1 MVTKKNIYHYI
12 FYVVY
17 ALIFLCSIGLYAI
30 NIANNTGTTSYL
42 IPVVIKYAI
51 VLLSILVIVFGYKL
65 GIKYVPEK
73 YTKFKLP
80 VVSKTVELFLIIFSL
95 IIALFIRFFEI
106 INMAGV
112 GVSSVYLDYALGKS
126 DILPNSSLLSTFYGF
141 IAKALVKINPSVY
154 PLYGFNALLQ
164 IGIIFLTYIVLKKA
178 LRMRYALLALI
189 LMTFLPGSFK
199 LVTVIGPDTLYT
211 LFILLYVFGLVYVC
225 NLNKAQKID
234 DNIHILY
241 FIGLGLAGGIITSLD
256 IFGIAMLLITVPSFF
271 LISNNDSFMKIQK
284 SWYQSLIFLG
294 TYFIG
299 AFAFLYVVPNGNV
312 SGIDNV
318 YGYLNSFIPDG
329 LNITVT
335 VPMNLCK
342 EGIVLYILAG
352 IGILAFIRNEYDK
365 AMYFVVL
372 SDIASIFTFVNFN
385 NSEYTFLVNIC
396 FICISVIGFFAIP
409 SFEETPEEEAENYEK
424 EKLRAQKKMKREIER
439 DKSRGQSNVSL
450 ISDKNDS
457 VSLNNNYITEI
468 KEESKEERAA
478 EVEVPDYVKN
488 IVSAKDNNSN
498 NYNVVVENKP
508 ILIDTEE
515 LKLSADISA
524 FDEPSD
530 VIVRSINTLDV
541 IEEVSEE
548 TNVEPEDKKE
558 VFETVLPE
566 PINTAAII
574 PSRREYKTAHV
585 YKSEEEELSH
595 KDKIKNNVYSIENQ
609 DAELKGKPSFI
620 KNPLPVPKPHVSKE
634 MNYDLITD
642 DDSDYDITDI
652 SGKDYYDI

>member
-1 MVTKKNIYHYI
+1 
-12 FYVVY
+12 
-17 ALIFLCSIGLYAI
+17 
-30 NIANNTGTTSYL
+30 
-42 IPVVIKYAI
+42 
-51 VLLSILVIVFGYKL
+51 
-65 GIKYVPEK
+65 
-73 YTKFKLP
+73 
-80 VVSKTVELFLIIFSL
+80 
-95 IIALFIRFFEI
+95 
-106 INMAGV
+106 
-112 GVSSVYLDYALGKS
+112 
-126 DILPNSSLLSTFYGF
+126 
-141 IAKALVKINPSVY
+141 
-154 PLYGFNALLQ
+154 
-164 IGIIFLTYIVLKKA
+164 
-178 LRMRYALLALI
+178 
-189 LMTFLPGSFK
+189 
-199 LVTVIGPDTLYT
+199 
-211 LFILLYVFGLVYVC
+211 
-225 NLNKAQKID
+225 
-234 DNIHILY
+234 
-241 FIGLGLAGGIITSLD
+241 
-256 IFGIAMLLITVPSFF
+256 
-271 LISNNDSFMKIQK
+271 
-284 SWYQSLIFLG
+284 
-294 TYFIG
+294 
-299 AFAFLYVVPNGNV
+299 
-312 SGIDNV
+312 
-318 YGYLNSFIPDG
+318 
-329 LNITVT
+329 
-335 VPMNLCK
+335 
-342 EGIVLYILAG
+342 
-352 IGILAFIRNEYDK
+352 
-365 AMYFVVL
+365 
-372 SDIASIFTFVNFN
+372 
-385 NSEYTFLVNIC
+385 
-396 FICISVIGFFAIP
+396 
-409 SFEETPEEEAENYEK
+409 
-424 EKLRAQKKMKREIER
+424 MKREIER

-450 ISDKNDS
+450 ISDNNDS

-468 KEESKEERAA
+468 KEELKEERAA

-595 KDKIKNNVYSIENQ
+595 KDKIKSNVYSIENQ